1 MECSNA
7 FPIVCRSADCLTV
20 VWLVLKGTPG
30 CPGRLGCMTFS
41 AYLRDLPEASLH
53 CKNTAFLHGQ
63 GVREPS
69 PRDLYTDPQTDSQ
82 PTSQPTSQ
90 LTSSRPTDQ
99 RTDRPTDQPFDR
111 SISQP
116 TDRPAD

>member
-20 VWLVLKGTPG
+20 VWLVLKGTPRMSG
-30 CPGRLGCMTFS
+30 AASCVLPH
-41 AYLRDLPEASLH
+41 DLPEAPLH